1 MANLPEDN
9 ANAYDWD
16 NEGIYQLE
24 VDDPVEGGADG
35 IANLQA
41 KKLALRT
48 RNLHDRVELKADKES
63 PVFSGIPKAPT
74 AHGGTNTNQLAT
86 TAFVLA
92 AIADLVSSS
101 PSALDTLNELAAAL
115 NNDPNFATTITN
127 LIAQKLNAANN
138 LDDLP
143 DPEVARDNL
152 ELGFL
157 AVRNYLGYNNV
168 DNSLKSYQNLS
179 NGNVNLSLYGGGKI
193 TLGANTAFSFTGFQL
208 NKSYLLIIDA
218 NGYTPSFANTSN
230 HLFISGNAD
239 FDDQSIFYV
248 SLTCVDATP
257 GSEKLLTTIMKG
269 A

>member
-24 VDDPVEGGADG
+24 VDDPVEGGAEG

-63 PVFSGIPKAPT
+63 PVFSGTPQAPT
-74 AHGGTNTNQLAT
+74 ANQGTNTNQLAT
-86 TAFVLA
+86 TAFVIA

-101 PSALDTLNELAAAL
+101 PQTLDTLNELAEAL
-115 NNDPNFATTITN
+115 NNDPDFATTITN
-127 LIAQKLNAANN
+127 LIAEKLTAANN

-152 ELGFL
+152 ELGSL
-157 AVRNYLGYNNV
+157 AVLNYLGYNNV

-179 NGNVNLSLYGGGKI
+179 SGNVNLSTYGGGKI
-193 TLGANTAFSFTGFQL
+193 TLSANTAFSFSGFQL

-218 NGYTPSFANTSN
+218 NGFTPSFANASN
-230 HLFISGNAD
+230 HLFVSGNAE
-239 FDDQSIFYV
+239 FDSQSTFYV
-248 SLTCVDATP
+248 SLTCVDAAS
-257 GSEKLLTTIMKG
+257 GAEKLLTTIMRG